1 MRRRQFITFLGG
13 AAVTFPLA
21 GRAQQPAMPV
31 IGFLS
36 AASAQGYAA
45 PLAAFRLGLREEGY
59 SEGQNVTIE
68 YRWAEDQLDRLP
80 TLAADLVR
88 RRVAV
93 IVVAGG
99 TSTALAA
106 KAATTTIPIVF
117 AIGGDPV
124 QAGLVAS
131 LGRPGANVTGV
142 AQLSQVLITKRLEL
156 AHELVPKAA
165 VIAFLL
171 NPNNPNA
178 EIRVR
183 DVQEAAHTIGQ
194 QLRILYAGSE
204 QQFDTAFATLVQEG
218 IGALVVQNDPLFTNG
233 RERLVALATRH
244 AVPATYEYREFVLA
258 GGLLSYGASVADT
271 YHHVAIYT
279 GRILKGAKPGD
290 LPVEQP
296 SKFDLVINL
305 KTANALG
312 LAIPPTL
319 LARADEV
326 IE

>member
-183 DVQEAAHTIGQ
+183 DVREAAHTIGQ

-305 KTANALG
+305 KTAKALG

>member
-142 AQLSQVLITKRLEL
+142 VQLSQVLITKRLEL

-183 DVQEAAHTIGQ
+183 DVREAAHTIGQ

-305 KTANALG
+305 KTAKALG

>member
-1 MRRRQFITFLGG
+1 MRRREFIGLLGG

-45 PLAAFRLGLREEGY
+45 RLAAFRLGLREEGY
-59 SEGQNVTIE
+59 SEGENVAIE

-88 RRVAV
+88 RQVAV

-117 AIGGDPV
+117 AIGADPV

-142 AQLSQVLITKRLEL
+142 AQLSQILITKRLEL

-183 DVQEAAHTIGQ
+183 DVQEAALTIKQ
-194 QLRILYAGSE
+194 RLRILYASSE
-204 QQFDTAFATLVQEG
+204 QQFDTAFATVVQEG
-218 IGALVVQNDPLFTNG
+218 IGALVVQNDPLFTDG
-233 RERLVALATRH
+233 RERLVALARRH

-271 YHHVAIYT
+271 YHRVAIYT

-305 KTANALG
+305 KAAKALG
-312 LAIPPTL
+312 LAIPPSL

>member
-13 AAVTFPLA
+13 TAVTFPLA

-305 KTANALG
+305 KTAKALG

>member
-13 AAVTFPLA
+13 TAVTFPLA
-21 GRAQQPAMPV
+21 GRAQQPA

-305 KTANALG
+305 KTAKALG

>member
-1 MRRRQFITFLGG
+1 
-13 AAVTFPLA
+13 
-21 GRAQQPAMPV
+21 
-31 IGFLS
+31 
-36 AASAQGYAA
+36 
-45 PLAAFRLGLREEGY
+45 
-59 SEGQNVTIE
+59 
-68 YRWAEDQLDRLP
+68 
-80 TLAADLVR
+80 LVR
-88 RRVAV
+88 RQVAV

-117 AIGGDPV
+117 AIGADPV

-142 AQLSQVLITKRLEL
+142 AQLSQALITKRLEL
-156 AHELVPKAA
+156 AHELVPEAA

-183 DVQEAAHTIGQ
+183 DVQEAALTIKQ
-194 QLRILYAGSE
+194 RLRILYAGSE
-204 QQFDTAFATLVQEG
+204 QQFGTAFATVVQEG
-218 IGALVVQNDPLFTNG
+218 IGALVVQNDPLFTDG
-233 RERLVALATRH
+233 RERLVALARRH

-258 GGLLSYGASVADT
+258 GRLLSVADT
-271 YHHVAIYT
+271 YHRVAIYT

-305 KTANALG
+305 KAAKALG
-312 LAIPPTL
+312 LAIPPSL

>member
-305 KTANALG
+305 KTAKALG

>member
-1 MRRRQFITFLGG
+1 
-13 AAVTFPLA
+13 
-21 GRAQQPAMPV
+21 MPV

-45 PLAAFRLGLREEGY
+45 RLAAFRLGLREEGY
-59 SEGQNVTIE
+59 SEGQNVAIE

-80 TLAADLVR
+80 ALAADLVR

-99 TSTALAA
+99 TATALAA

-178 EIRVR
+178 ETRVR

-194 QLRILYAGSE
+194 QVRILYASSE

-244 AVPATYEYREFVLA
+244 AVPATYEYREFVQA

-305 KTANALG
+305 KTAKAIG
-312 LAIPPTL
+312 LAIPPAL
-319 LARADEV
+319 VLRADEV

>member
-1 MRRRQFITFLGG
+1 MQRREFITLLSG
-13 AAVTFPLA
+13 AAASWPFA
-21 GRAQQPAMPV
+21 ARAQQPEMPV

-45 PLAAFRLGLREEGY
+45 RLAAFRLGLREEGY
-59 SEGQNVTIE
+59 SEGQNVAIE
-68 YRWAEDQLDRLP
+68 YRWAEDQLNRLP
-80 TLAADLVR
+80 ALAADLVR

-99 TSTALAA
+99 TATALAA

-117 AIGGDPV
+117 AIGADPV

-131 LGRPGANVTGV
+131 LGRPGGNVTGV
-142 AQLSQVLITKRLEL
+142 AQLSQALIPKRLEL

-183 DVQEAAHTIGQ
+183 DVQEAAHTIRQ
-194 QLRILYAGSE
+194 QVRILYAGSE

-218 IGALVVQNDPLFTNG
+218 IGAVVVQNDPLFTDG

-244 AVPATYEYREFVLA
+244 AMPATYEYREFVQA
-258 GGLLSYGASVADT
+258 GGLLSYGASVSDT
-271 YHHVAIYT
+271 YHRVAIYT
-279 GRILKGAKPGD
+279 GRILKGNKPGD

-305 KTANALG
+305 KTAKAIG
-312 LAIPPTL
+312 LTIPPAL
-319 LARADEV
+319 VLRADEV

>member
-1 MRRRQFITFLGG
+1 
-13 AAVTFPLA
+13 
-21 GRAQQPAMPV
+21 MPV

-45 PLAAFRLGLREEGY
+45 RLAAFRLGLREEGY
-59 SEGQNVTIE
+59 SEGQNVAIE
-68 YRWAEDQLDRLP
+68 YRWAEDQLNRLP
-80 TLAADLVR
+80 ALAADLVR

-99 TSTALAA
+99 TATALAA
-106 KAATTTIPIVF
+106 KAATTTLPIVF
-117 AIGGDPV
+117 AIGADPV

-131 LGRPGANVTGV
+131 LGRPGGNVTGV
-142 AQLSQVLITKRLEL
+142 AQLSQALITKRLEL

-183 DVQEAAHTIGQ
+183 DVQEAAHTIRQ
-194 QLRILYAGSE
+194 QVRILYAGSE

-218 IGALVVQNDPLFTNG
+218 IGAVVVQNDPLFTDG

-244 AVPATYEYREFVLA
+244 AMPATYEYREFVQA
-258 GGLLSYGASVADT
+258 GGLLSYGASVSDT
-271 YHHVAIYT
+271 YHRVAIYT
-279 GRILKGAKPGD
+279 GRILKGNKPGD

-305 KTANALG
+305 KTAKAIG
-312 LAIPPTL
+312 LTIPPAL
-319 LARADEV
+319 VLRADEV

>member
-13 AAVTFPLA
+13 TAVTFPLA
-21 GRAQQPAMPV
+21 GRAQQPA

-183 DVQEAAHTIGQ
+183 DVQEAAQTIGQ

-305 KTANALG
+305 KTAKALG